1 MFERATVK
9 HSTTCFQIS
18 SVVEAYNDG
27 LLHELLRTLCYVM
40 RIEHCA
46 CTTVARYNVSHMLNT
61 ASSCTTLVSNVAL
74 NPV

>member
-18 SVVEAYNDG
+18 SVVEADSDG

-40 RIEHCA
+40 RIEHGA
-46 CTTVARYNVSHMLNT
+46 CTTVASHMLHT